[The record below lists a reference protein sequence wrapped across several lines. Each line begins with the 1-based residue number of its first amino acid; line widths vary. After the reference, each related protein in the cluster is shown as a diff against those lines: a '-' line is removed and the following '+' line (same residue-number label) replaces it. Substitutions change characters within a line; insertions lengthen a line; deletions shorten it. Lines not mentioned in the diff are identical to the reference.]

1 MEKANNLLRQA
12 GYYEERRVDI
22 SDILEMYEKYGY
34 HCNDAQEA
42 FMAHYAGL
50 EIHYN
55 HPMWNQDILLRLD
68 PIKAQSMIT
77 MDVVEEYM
85 KFLQDDLLIIGDIE
99 REHMTLF
106 YRKRDI
112 ISGHMMIAL

>member
-42 FMAHYAGL
+42 FMAHYAGIRPHKGSKHDYDGCSGRVY
-50 EIHYN
+50 EIS
-55 HPMWNQDILLRLD
+55 
-68 PIKAQSMIT
+68 A
-77 MDVVEEYM
+77 
-85 KFLQDDLLIIGDIE
+85 G
-99 REHMTLF
+99 
-106 YRKRDI
+106 
-112 ISGHMMIAL
+112 

>member
-55 HPMWNQDILLRLD
+55 HPLWNQDMLLRLD

-85 KFLQDDLLIIGDIE
+85 K
-99 REHMTLF
+99 
-106 YRKRDI
+106 
-112 ISGHMMIAL
+112 